1 MMWRADGEG
10 EAYMY
15 VDNRVQASDYCA
27 DPRTVCDFDAGNSFQ
42 RGAFSF
48 KRGQWNK
55 IALTGKKS
63 FFHRCLVLFCILFET
78 CVFYS
83 LFFVFAVRINDVGKQ
98 NGLVQVDVDGENK
111 ILYEKVVYRTAA
123 KPDLDIDGLVFA
135 TWFGGGDKSWAPKT
149 QQEAY
154 WKNFKIYKLD

>member
-1 MMWRADGEG
+1 M
-10 EAYMY
+10 
-15 VDNRVQASDYCA
+15 
-27 DPRTVCDFDAGNSFQ
+27 
-42 RGAFSF
+42 
-48 KRGQWNK
+48 
-55 IALTGKKS
+55 
-63 FFHRCLVLFCILFET
+63 
-78 CVFYS
+78 
-83 LFFVFAVRINDVGKQ
+83 NDVGKQ